1 MAWVRKIRPT
11 PAGEILLED
20 FLKPLGMK
28 QAELADLIG
37 VSRVRVNEL
46 VKGKRGVT
54 PDTALRLGKLFNI
67 EPEFW
72 LNIQQAQDL
81 WETGRNMK
89 VKRALEKITTV
100 AVAT

>member
-72 LNIQQAQDL
+72 LNIQQAQDDG
-81 WETGRNMK
+81 EGVQR
-89 VKRALEKITTV
+89 
-100 AVAT
+100 

>member
-54 PDTALRLGKLFNI
+54 PDTALRLGKLFDI

>member
-54 PDTALRLGKLFNI
+54 PDTALRLGKLFDI

-81 WETGRNMK
+81 WETGRDMK

>member
-1 MAWVRKIRPT
+1 MAWVRKTRPT

-81 WETGRNMK
+81 WETGRDMK

>member
-81 WETGRNMK
+81 WETGRDMK